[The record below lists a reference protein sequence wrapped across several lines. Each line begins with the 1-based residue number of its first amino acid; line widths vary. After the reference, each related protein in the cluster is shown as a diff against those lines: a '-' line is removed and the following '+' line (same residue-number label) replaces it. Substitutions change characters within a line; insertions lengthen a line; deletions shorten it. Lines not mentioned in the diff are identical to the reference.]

1 MLKRVIKRALIGFVL
16 GMIVGNGIALLST
29 MSLDR
34 IVSNELIEMAGSKT
48 LAIVIQT
55 ILGGLIGAAGFGGM
69 LLYEIESWSMIR
81 TMSVHFTLI
90 MLVFI
95 PVCIILHWVGSIWE
109 MLILAGFMLLGYMIV
124 WLIMFCIYKAQVKEL
139 NTMQG
144 RILDSREEADN
155 NINNNGGASNE
166 N

>member
-1 MLKRVIKRALIGFVL
+1 
-16 GMIVGNGIALLST
+16 MIVGNGIALLST

-34 IVSNELIEMAGSKT
+34 IVSSELIEMAGSKT

-69 LLYEIESWSMIR
+69 LFYENESWSMIK
-81 TMSVHFTLI
+81 TMAAHFALI
-90 MLVFI
+90 TAVFV
-95 PVCIILHWVGSIWE
+95 PVCLILHWVGNIWE
-109 MLILAGFMLLGYMIV
+109 LLILVGIMLIWYMII
-124 WLIMFCIYKAQVKEL
+124 WLIMFCIYRSQVKKL

-155 NINNNGGASNE
+155 NTNNNGGARNE

>member
-1 MLKRVIKRALIGFVL
+1 
-16 GMIVGNGIALLST
+16 MIVGNGIALLST